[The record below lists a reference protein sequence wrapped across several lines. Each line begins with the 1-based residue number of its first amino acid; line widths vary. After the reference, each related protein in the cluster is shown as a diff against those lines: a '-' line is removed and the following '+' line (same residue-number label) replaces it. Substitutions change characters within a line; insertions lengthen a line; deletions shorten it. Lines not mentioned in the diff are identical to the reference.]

1 LEWKAVSH
9 VGDIICQCGSV
20 YTRTQ
25 SSEKCPEI
33 MSDVGKVNIHAPAM
47 AYTCTGWVRKSKL
60 LILSEYVNKTEE
72 IGGT

>member
-1 LEWKAVSH
+1 M
-9 VGDIICQCGSV
+9 

-47 AYTCTGWVRKSKL
+47 AYTCRPTGWVRKSKL

>member
-1 LEWKAVSH
+1 
-9 VGDIICQCGSV
+9 V